1 MRLQPGH
8 PAPGWNA
15 YAEGL
20 TRGRSLFPAHQ
31 TASIDPAGTILSLM
45 LIDKQY
51 AEHARKE
58 YRRNA

>member
-1 MRLQPGH
+1 LTLKNVPAAAGRNPRLFQAQGPL
-8 PAPGWNA
+8 A
-15 YAEGL
+15 GL
-20 TRGRSLFPAHQ
+20 THQ
-31 TASIDPAGTILSLM
+31 TASIDPADTILPLM